1 MARKI
6 AFVVASGV
14 TVVMAFALLAMGAGG
29 FSSGDGS
36 GATAGV
42 SAGPI
47 ATTEIITM
55 PAAAEGAVQD
65 LSLPSASAPVG
76 VSQSSSVPSTDD
88 ASFYLNGDDDDSR
101 EHGSASG
108 DDSSDGNY
116 EHEGQE
122 VYED

>member
-1 MARKI
+1 MARKA

-14 TVVMAFALLAMGAGG
+14 TVVVAFALLAMGAGG

-42 SAGPI
+42 SAEQIP
-47 ATTEIITM
+47 TTEVITL
-55 PAAAEGAVQD
+55 PAGAGGAVQD
-65 LSLPSASAPVG
+65 VSLPSAPAPVD
-76 VSQSSSVPSTDD
+76 VSQSSSLAPTDD
-88 ASFYLNGDDDDSR
+88 ASFYVSGDDDDR

-108 DDSSDGNY
+108 DDSSEGSY

-122 VYED
+122 VDED